1 MITQKEIAEILGISR
16 TTVARAL
23 KENSSIKKETK
34 EKILKLMKE
43 KNYEKNYFGSSLAG
57 KEKVVYAFIVESKNK
72 FYTNEI
78 KRGMEDIQKKYR
90 KYNLSIKIKTH
101 NIKNPDMQVEAIK
114 NIITNKRVDGILVV
128 PLDKEKIYALLSEL
142 KDKIPII
149 SLTMQLNDSI
159 SHIGID
165 YHKQGRMVAN
175 ILAHCMRENENLIIL
190 DNGDDKLSTKD
201 YLDGFY
207 TRIQEEKINILGPY
221 SCNGVE
227 DSVKMLKKIL
237 AQKNIV
243 GIFSNRYAQN
253 IVKLLPK
260 ELMKGKKI
268 VLNGMSEKIKELL
281 KEKKIVASVME
292 EVYEEAYLAGK
303 LIFNNLYKN
312 QKIERNWKKVDF
324 KIVYLENLDKI

>member
-260 ELMKGKKI
+260 EHIKGKKI